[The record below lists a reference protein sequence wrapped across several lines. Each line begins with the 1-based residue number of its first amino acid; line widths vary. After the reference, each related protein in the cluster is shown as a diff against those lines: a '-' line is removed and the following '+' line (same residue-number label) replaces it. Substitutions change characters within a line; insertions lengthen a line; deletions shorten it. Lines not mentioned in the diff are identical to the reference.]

1 MSRDPSGW
9 APRSVSRRDFLAATG
24 VAGAIG
30 LAGCTRAASSEP
42 KEVNIAGSSTVFPIA
57 EAVASDFVQEY
68 PDINVSVSQTGSG
81 GGFSNF
87 FCPGMTD
94 LNNASRSIAE
104 DERTQCS
111 DNGIEP
117 IEFTVGT
124 DALTVVVNPEADW
137 VDCVTVEEL
146 RQIWRAD
153 GAERWSDVREDWP
166 DEPFEFY
173 GAATVSGTF
182 DYFRETVIG
191 EDANHR
197 NDYSATEKDRTIV
210 RGVRGSPYAI
220 GYFGFAYYSEN
231 PDSIKALAIDDGDGT
246 CVEPSLE
253 TAKSGEYQ
261 PLSRPLF
268 TYAAK
273 ESLADPAVE
282 KFVRYFIEKA
292 ATDLVS
298 DVGYVPITEEEKRKN
313 LDRLDTALEDLA

>member
-1 MSRDPSGW
+1 MGAS
-9 APRSVSRRDFLAATG
+9 
-24 VAGAIG
+24 GAIG
-30 LAGCTRAASSEP
+30 LAGCTRVASDEP
-42 KEVNIAGSSTVFPIA
+42 EEVNIAGSSTVFPIA
-57 EAVASDFVQEY
+57 EAIASDFVQEN

-94 LNNASRSIAE
+94 LNNASRPIEE

-111 DNGIEP
+111 TNGVEP

-137 VDCVTVEEL
+137 VDCVTIDEL

-166 DEPFEFY
+166 DEEFDLY
-173 GAATVSGTF
+173 GADTVSGTF

-197 NDYSATEKDRTIV
+197 NDYAGTEKDRTIV
-210 RGVRGSPYAI
+210 RGVRGSPYAM
-220 GYFGFAYYSEN
+220 GYFGFSYYSEN
-231 PDSIKALAIDDGDGT
+231 PDAIKALAVDGGEG

-253 TAKSGEYQ
+253 TAQAGEYQ

-273 ESLADPAVE
+273 GSLSNPAVE

-292 ATDLVS
+292 ATDLVA
-298 DVGYVPITEEEKRKN
+298 DVGYVPITEEERDED
-313 LDRLDTALEDLA
+313 LERLDAALEDVA

>member
-1 MSRDPSGW
+1 M
-9 APRSVSRRDFLAATG
+9 AAAG
-24 VAGAIG
+24 VAGSLG
-30 LAGCTRAASSEP
+30 LAGCARVTSSEP

-94 LNNASRSIAE
+94 LNNASRPIAE
-104 DERTQCS
+104 GEQTQCS
-111 DNGIEP
+111 DNGITP
-117 IEFTVGT
+117 VEFTVGT

-137 VDCVTVEEL
+137 VDCVTIDEL

-153 GAERWSDVREDWP
+153 GAERWSDVRDDWP

-246 CVEPSLE
+246 CVEPTLE
-253 TAKSGEYQ
+253 TAKAGEYQ

-273 ESLADPAVE
+273 ETLADPAVE
-282 KFVRYFIEKA
+282 QFVRYFIEKA
-292 ATDLVS
+292 ATDLVPQ
-298 DVGYVPITEEEKRKN
+298 VGYVPITEGEKREN
-313 LDRLDTALEDLA
+313 LDRLDAALEDVA

>member
-1 MSRDPSGW
+1 M
-9 APRSVSRRDFLAATG
+9 AATG
-24 VAGAIG
+24 VTGAIG

-57 EAVASDFVQEY
+57 EAVASDFVQEN

-104 DERTQCS
+104 DEQTQCS

-137 VDCVTVEEL
+137 VDCVTIDEL
-146 RQIWRAD
+146 RQIWQTG

-253 TAKSGEYQ
+253 TAKSGRYQ
-261 PLSRPLF
+261 PLSRSLF

-273 ESLADPAVE
+273 EALADPAVE
-282 KFVRYFIEKA
+282 KFVRYFIEKS

-298 DVGYVPITEEEKRKN
+298 EVGYVPITEEEKQAN
-313 LDRLDTALEDLA
+313 LDRLDAALEEVA

>member
-1 MSRDPSGW
+1 M
-9 APRSVSRRDFLAATG
+9 
-24 VAGAIG
+24 AGAIG
-30 LAGCTRAASSEP
+30 LAGCTRALGSETG
-42 KEVNIAGSSTVFPIA
+42 EVNIAGSSTVFPIA
-57 EAVASDFVQEY
+57 EAVASEFVQQNPEV
-68 PDINVSVSQTGSG
+68 NVSVSQTGSG

-94 LNNASRSIAE
+94 LNNASRPIA
-104 DERTQCS
+104 DEEQAQCATN
-111 DNGIEP
+111 DVEP

-137 VDCVTVEEL
+137 VDCVTIDEL
-146 RQIWRAD
+146 REIWRVG
-153 GAERWSDVREDWP
+153 GAERWSDVREEWP
-166 DEPFEFY
+166 DEEFELY

-191 EDANHR
+191 EEANHR

-210 RGVRGSPYAI
+210 RGVQGSPYAM
-220 GYFGFAYYSEN
+220 GYFGFSYYSEN
-231 PDSIKALAIDDGDGT
+231 PDSIKALAIDNGDG

-253 TAKSGEYQ
+253 TAKSGEYR

-273 ESLADPAVE
+273 DQLAVPAVRD
-282 KFVRYFIEKA
+282 FVRFFINKA

-298 DVGYVPITEEEKRKN
+298 DVGYVPITEEEKEEN
-313 LDRLDTALEDLA
+313 LNRLDDAIEDVT